1 MRHFS
6 NTAQEA
12 NLQASINASSTTIA
26 VSGAAGFPSSTPYTL
41 VLDPETGNEEI
52 VTVTS
57 VSGTNLTVVRGEEDT
72 SAVSHDPGAVVRHYH
87 TARDFAE
94 PQSHIEATS
103 GVHGVTGALVGA
115 AQAQALTNKDLSSPT
130 NTYPADVVRDAD
142 LTAYV
147 SATGAAA
154 LSNKDL
160 TAATNTFPSSLA
172 TRTTAQVLTNK
183 DLTAGTNTFPST
195 LATGSD
201 VNTATKGGS
210 GRTVVPFVKL
220 TKNADQV
227 LGADSDTLVNWQT
240 KAEESDTGFGDL
252 TADTITPPA
261 GGLYLVSLNL
271 QFTNNATG
279 IRRGTILL
287 NGTIVA
293 GTTAS
298 GNASRD
304 TIVSAAIPLRLTTSS
319 VLSFNAVTTGV
330 STSVMQSSSSASA
343 VWLAP

>member
-72 SAVSHDPGAVVRHYH
+72 AAVSHDPGAVVRHYH

-103 GVHGVTGALVGA
+103 GVHGVAGALVGA
-115 AQAQALTNKDLSSPT
+115 AQAQTLTNKDLSSPT

-142 LTAYV
+142 LTGYV
-147 SATGAAA
+147 STTGVAT
-154 LSNKDL
+154 
-160 TAATNTFPSSLA
+160 
-172 TRTTAQVLTNK
+172 LTNK
-183 DLTAGTNTFPST
+183 NLTSGTNTFPST
-195 LATGSD
+195 LATTTTAQALSNKDLSAGTNTFPSSLATD
-201 VNTATKGGS
+201 AEVNTATKGGS
-210 GRTVVPFVKL
+210 GRAAVPFVKL
-220 TKNADQV
+220 TKNADQSLV
-227 LGADSDTLVNWQT
+227 ADSDTQVNWQV
-240 KAEESDTGFGDL
+240 KDEESDAGFGDL
-252 TADTITPPA
+252 TADTLTPPV
-261 GGLYLVSLNL
+261 GGLYMVSLNL

-287 NGTIVA
+287 DGMIVA
-293 GTTAS
+293 GATAS

-304 TIVSAAIPLRLTTSS
+304 TIVSAAIPLRLSTAS
-319 VLSFNAVTTGV
+319 VLSFNAVTTSV
-330 STSVMQSSSSASA
+330 STSVMQSSASASA